1 MIRTFRPG
9 SAYSTAF
16 RHVSSEPVISPAAGE
31 DSHFDDAILRGD
43 LVAIAAGTLKG
54 GAGFRYCV
62 TKGKTFRRYPVI
74 AGKKRQ
80 DHRRTP

>member
-43 LVAIAAGTLKG
+43 LVVIAAGTLKG
-54 GAGFRYCV
+54 GGR
-62 TKGKTFRRYPVI
+62 GPVLPDE
-74 AGKKRQ
+74 RQ
-80 DHRRTP
+80 DVQALPGRAAPCHLARD